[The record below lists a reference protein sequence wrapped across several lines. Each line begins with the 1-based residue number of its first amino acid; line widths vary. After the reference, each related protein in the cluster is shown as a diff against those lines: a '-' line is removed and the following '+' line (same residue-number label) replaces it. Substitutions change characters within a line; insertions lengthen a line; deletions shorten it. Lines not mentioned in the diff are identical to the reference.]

1 MSVDEGTNENN
12 NLGHSSLE
20 PTLQQEPEI
29 GMEVDTTTP
38 IERRVSG
45 QRENEEEDMVE
56 PAEGDQELKT
66 IPENEEEEEKEHIFL
81 ATTNEAKISSSK
93 KPSKSSQQ
101 QQKTKR
107 KEEKTIL
114 LSSLSKPLDK
124 QGTQIAKIMQILQPV
139 QKQIQSAQNQLKLI
153 KQLQSQLKRLQKQV
167 SQIQKDIIKNSKR
180 K

>member
-20 PTLQQEPEI
+20 PTLHQESEI

-167 SQIQKDIIKNSKR
+167 SQIQNDIIKNSKR

>member
-1 MSVDEGTNENN
+1 MSVDEGTIENN
-12 NLGHSSLE
+12 NLGHSLE

-38 IERRVSG
+38 IERRGSG
-45 QRENEEEDMVE
+45 QRENEQEDMVE

-101 QQKTKR
+101 QHKTKR

-124 QGTQIAKIMQILQPV
+124 QGAQIAKIMQILEPV

-167 SQIQKDIIKNSKR
+167 SQIQKDIIRNSKR

>member
-1 MSVDEGTNENN
+1 MSVNEGTIENN

-38 IERRVSG
+38 IERRGSG
-45 QRENEEEDMVE
+45 RRENEQEDMVE

-101 QQKTKR
+101 QKTKR
-107 KEEKTIL
+107 KEEKL
-114 LSSLSKPLDK
+114 LSSLSKQLDK

-167 SQIQKDIIKNSKR
+167 SQIQKDIIRNSKR

>member
-1 MSVDEGTNENN
+1 MSVDEGTIENN

-38 IERRVSG
+38 IERRGSG
-45 QRENEEEDMVE
+45 QRENEQEDMVE

-101 QQKTKR
+101 QKTKR
-107 KEEKTIL
+107 KEEKL
-114 LSSLSKPLDK
+114 LSSLSKQLDK